1 MMKELVDLV
10 VKRTGISESQ
20 ARKAID
26 TVLDF
31 LKERLPTPLAD
42 RLDDIVEGANQVDLD
57 KGLDMLG
64 GLLGKK

>member
-1 MMKELVDLV
+1 MEELVDMV
-10 VKRTGISESQ
+10 VKRTGISEAQ

-31 LKERLPTPLAD
+31 LKEKLPAPLAD

-64 GLLGKK
+64 GLFGKK